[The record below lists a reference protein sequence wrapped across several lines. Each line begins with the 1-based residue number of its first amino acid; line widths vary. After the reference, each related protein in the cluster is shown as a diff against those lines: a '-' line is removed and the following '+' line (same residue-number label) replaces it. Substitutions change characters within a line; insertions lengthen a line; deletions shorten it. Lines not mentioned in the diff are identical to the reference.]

1 MNMGIKINVNLI
13 LATLKRVLSLM
24 NIINVGL
31 DEEVLEEAVKR
42 GLTYY
47 DSVYLVI
54 AKRINAKLVSLDKD
68 LIKNGVI
75 ELKMPFEEKLMFSI
89 GPY

>member
-1 MNMGIKINVNLI
+1 MGIKINVNLI

-24 NIINVGL
+24 NIINVEL

-68 LIKNGVI
+68 LIKNGAI
-75 ELKMPFEEKLMFSI
+75 ELKKAF
-89 GPY
+89 

>member
-1 MNMGIKINVNLI
+1 MGIKINVNLI

-24 NIINVGL
+24 NIINVEL

-47 DSVYLVI
+47 DSVFT
-54 AKRINAKLVSLDKD
+54 R
-68 LIKNGVI
+68 GVT
-75 ELKMPFEEKLMFSI
+75 F
-89 GPY
+89 PYF

>member
-24 NIINVGL
+24 NIINVEL

-42 GLTYY
+42 GLTYFA
-47 DSVYLVI
+47 SLYLVI

-68 LIKNGVI
+68 LIKNGAI
-75 ELKMPFEEKLMFSI
+75 ELKRPFEEKLMFSI
-89 GPY
+89 DPY

>member
-1 MNMGIKINVNLI
+1 MNMRIKINVNLI

-24 NIINVGL
+24 NIINVEL

-54 AKRINAKLVSLDKD
+54 AKRINIKLVSLDKD
-68 LIKNGVI
+68 LIKNGAI
-75 ELKMPFEEKLMFSI
+75 ELKKTF
-89 GPY
+89 

>member
-1 MNMGIKINVNLI
+1 
-13 LATLKRVLSLM
+13 M
-24 NIINVGL
+24 NIINVEL

-68 LIKNGVI
+68 LIKNGTI
-75 ELKMPFEEKLMFSI
+75 ELKRPFEEKLMFSI
-89 GPY
+89 DPY